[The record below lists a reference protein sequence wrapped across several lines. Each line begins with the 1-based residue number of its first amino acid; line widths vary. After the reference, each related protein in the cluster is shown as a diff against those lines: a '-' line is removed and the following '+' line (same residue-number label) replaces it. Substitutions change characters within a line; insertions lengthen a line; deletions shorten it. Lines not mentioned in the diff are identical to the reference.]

1 MLDLK
6 SSATAT
12 TAPAEYIDL
21 GERTIAYRSIG
32 TGRPLLLCMRFRGTM
47 DLWDPAFLDALSA
60 NGFRVIVFDYTGLG
74 LSTGTP
80 SYNPLDLAN
89 DPLDLIAALK
99 LDNVVL
105 GGWSLGGLAVQV
117 VMAQHPETISHLVLI
132 GTGPAG
138 THEHSGEQL
147 FYDLAGIE
155 QYDLEDEIGLFFEPA
170 SAASRAAAER
180 SAARIASRTGERSP
194 PVPVDFAR
202 ATLEGGPTRS
212 PFPADFVLEA
222 MKQTSIP
229 VLHLGGDHDIIF
241 PVENWYALNRD
252 LPTLTMVTF
261 PSAGHGPQHQ
271 HPELSADI
279 IAGFVRNT

>member
-138 THEHSGEQL
+138 THEHPGEQL

-170 SAASRAAAER
+170 SAASREAAER
-180 SAARIASRTGERSP
+180 SAARIASRTEERSP